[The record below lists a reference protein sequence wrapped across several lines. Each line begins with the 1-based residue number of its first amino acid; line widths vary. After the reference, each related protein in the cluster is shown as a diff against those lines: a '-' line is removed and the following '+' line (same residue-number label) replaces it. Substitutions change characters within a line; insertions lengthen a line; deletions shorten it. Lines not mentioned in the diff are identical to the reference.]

1 MHGLPGHR
9 GAIEA
14 GGSAAPRR
22 SLRPVDA
29 VALVVG
35 IVIGAGIFRSP
46 PAVAANAP
54 GAGAVLATWLAG
66 GVVSLAGAMCY
77 AELAATYPHAGGDY
91 HYLRRALG
99 RAPAFLFAWAR
110 LTVIPT
116 GSLALLAFVFG
127 DYAGE
132 LAGNPGASPAFAAAL
147 VVAVTAVNAAGLEL
161 ARRTQL
167 ALTVALVLALVAVI
181 STGLVVVAPAATA
194 AVPAPG
200 AGAAPAG
207 GAIGLAMVFV
217 LLAYG
222 GWNEAA
228 YVSTEL
234 RGGRRA
240 IAGVLAA
247 SLALVAALYVL
258 ANAAFLRGLGLEGV
272 RGSKA
277 VAADLLARGIG
288 PLAGDAVAL
297 VVSAAVI
304 TSANATLFMG
314 ARMAWAFGRE
324 YPLFAPLGRWS
335 TRAEAPVTAILV
347 QGGMALAL
355 VGAGSFSRAGFELMV
370 AYTAPV
376 FWLFLLLTGISL
388 FVLRRR
394 DAAAPRPFAVPLY
407 PLTPLVF
414 CAACAFLLWSSV
426 AYAGPGAAAGLVV
439 LATGLVPLWISRR
452 GAPARRRAL
461 A

>member
-9 GAIEA
+9 GAIEG
-14 GGSAAPRR
+14 GGSAAPRQ

-54 GAGAVLATWLAG
+54 DAAAVLATWLAG

-99 RAPAFLFAWAR
+99 RSPAFLFAWAR

-132 LAGNPGASPAFAAAL
+132 LVGKPGASPAFAAAL

-167 ALTVALVLALVAVI
+167 LLTGALVLALAAVI
-181 STGLVVVAPAATA
+181 VTGLLVVAPAPVA
-194 AVPAPG
+194 
-200 AGAAPAG
+200 AAPAG
-207 GAIGLAMVFV
+207 AAAGGGALGLAMVFV

-234 RGGRRA
+234 RGGRRT

-272 RGSKA
+272 RGSTA

-297 VVSAAVI
+297 VVSAAVV

-324 YPLFAPLGRWS
+324 HALFAPLGRWS
-335 TRAEAPVTAILV
+335 ARAEAPVTAILV

-407 PLTPLVF
+407 PLTPIVF

-426 AYAGPGAAAGLVV
+426 AYAGPGAAAGLLV

-452 GAPARRRAL
+452 GALARRRVL